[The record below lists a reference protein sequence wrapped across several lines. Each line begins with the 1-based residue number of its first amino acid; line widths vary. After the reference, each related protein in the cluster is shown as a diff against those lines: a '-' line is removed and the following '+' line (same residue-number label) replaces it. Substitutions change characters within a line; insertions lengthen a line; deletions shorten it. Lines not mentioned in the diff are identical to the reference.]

1 MVNSIS
7 RQEIMDA
14 VEKAKDYFIPILAP
28 KTIGYYKSVWNKLI
42 AYADES
48 PDQSNVDVRAFYR
61 TVTQAE
67 AYTRPDTRWLRTQA
81 RAILALLDFHEGNA
95 PKREYYYK
103 KSVYGGKFKNEL
115 NIYLTSRTASG
126 KKSETIRRETIHIRK
141 FLIFLEQS
149 DIASMVD
156 ITPEDLLEFL
166 RRLSPDYSDPWK
178 RSHAY
183 TIRKF
188 LNCPE
193 LGLAFPYDVD
203 TLLLGYR
210 HIKNQRLESY
220 YTAEEIKAVMDAVD
234 RSTPWGKTI
243 YAMML
248 LACVYGLR
256 ISDIRELQFKSLHWK
271 EKTISL
277 YQIKTKRYVELPLMG
292 GTALALLD
300 YIKNV
305 RPESDDPHVFLRHTR
320 PHIPY
325 SSKDN
330 FGSKVSYYFKKSGV
344 DTNGKHHGMH
354 SMRHSLATNLLE
366 EDTAVNEIASILGH
380 SSIQSTK
387 PYIWS
392 DIKHLKMCALEVDRY
407 GSR

>member
-14 VEKAKDYFIPILAP
+14 VEKAKNYFSSILAP
-28 KTIGYYKSVWNKLI
+28 KTVGYYKSVWDKLI
-42 AYADES
+42 AYAEES
-48 PDQSNVDVRAFYR
+48 PDKSNVDIRAFYGM
-61 TVTQAE
+61 VTQAE
-67 AYTRPDTRWLRTQA
+67 AYTRPDTGWQRTQA
-81 RAILALLDFHEGNA
+81 RAILALLDLHEGNA

-103 KSVYGGKFKNEL
+103 TRVYNGKFRNEL
-115 NIYLTSRTASG
+115 DIYLTDRAASG
-126 KKSETIRRETIHIRK
+126 KKSETIRRETVLIRN
-141 FLIFLEQS
+141 FLIFLEKSGIS
-149 DIASMVD
+149 DIAD
-156 ITPEDLLEFL
+156 ITAENLIGFL
-166 RRLSPDYSDPWK
+166 HGLNPNYSDQWK
-178 RSHAY
+178 RSYAY

-210 HIKNQRLESY
+210 HMKNQRLESY
-220 YTAEEIKAVMDAVD
+220 YTAEEIRAVMDAVD
-234 RSTPWGKTI
+234 RSSPWGKTI

-256 ISDIRELQFKSLHWK
+256 VSDIRGLLFKSLHWK

-277 YQIKTKRYVELPLMG
+277 YQIKTKRYVKLPL
-292 GTALALLD
+292 TDSTTLALLD

-320 PHIPY
+320 PYIPY

-344 DTNGKHHGMH
+344 NTNGKRHGLH
-354 SMRHSLATNLLE
+354 SMRHSLATNLLRE
-366 EDTAVNEIASILGH
+366 NVAVNEIASILGH
-380 SSIQSTK
+380 SSIKSTK

-392 DIKHLKMCALEVDRY
+392 DIKHLKMCALEVDSH

>member
-7 RQEIMDA
+7 KQEIIDA
-14 VEKAKDYFIPILAP
+14 VEKANAYFTPILAP
-28 KTIGYYKSVWNKLI
+28 KTVGYYKNVWHKLI
-42 AYADES
+42 AYACDS
-48 PDQSNVDVRAFYR
+48 PDEADVDIKVFYKM
-61 TVTQAE
+61 VTNAE
-67 AYTRPDTRWLRTQA
+67 AYTRPETHWLRTQA
-81 RAILALLDFHEGNA
+81 RAVLSLLDIHEGNV

-103 KSVYGGKFKNEL
+103 KKIYEGKFQDEL
-115 NIYLTSRTASG
+115 NAYLVSRSASG
-126 KKSETIRRETIHIRK
+126 KSSETIRSESIHISD
-141 FLIFLEQS
+141 FLVFIENA
-149 DIASMVD
+149 DIARIADV
-156 ITPEDLLEFL
+156 TAENLLEFL
-166 RRLSPDYSDPWK
+166 QSLNPECSDQWK
-178 RSHAY
+178 RAAAY
-183 TIRKF
+183 TVRKF

-210 HIKNQRLESY
+210 HFKNQRLESY

-234 RSTPWGKTI
+234 RSTHWGKTI

-248 LACVYGLR
+248 LACIYGLR
-256 ISDIRELQFKSLHWK
+256 VSDIRELQFKSLHWK

-277 YQIKTKRYVELPLMG
+277 YQIKTKRYVELPLTDEMI
-292 GTALALLD
+292 LALLD

-305 RPESDDPHVFLRHTR
+305 RPKSDNPHVFLRHTR
-320 PHIPY
+320 PYIPY

-344 DTNGKHHGMH
+344 NTSGKHHGLH
-354 SMRHSLATNLLE
+354 SMRHSLATNLLG

-380 SSIQSTK
+380 SSIKSTK

-392 DIKHLKMCALEVDRY
+392 DMKHLKMCALEVDVY
-407 GSR
+407 GC

>member
-7 RQEIMDA
+7 KQEIMDA
-14 VEKAKDYFIPILAP
+14 VEKAKEYFTPILAP
-28 KTIGYYKSVWNKLI
+28 KTVGYYKNVWNKLV
-42 AYADES
+42 AYADAS
-48 PDQSNVDVRAFYR
+48 PDKSNVDIKAFYGM
-61 TVTQAE
+61 VTHTE

-81 RAILALLDFHEGNA
+81 RAVLSLLDIHEGNA

-103 KSVYGGKFKNEL
+103 KNVYAGRFLDEL
-115 NIYLTSRTASG
+115 NIYLANRTASG
-126 KKSETIRRETIHIRK
+126 KSSETIRCETIHICD
-141 FLIFLEQS
+141 FLAFIEKS
-149 DIASMVD
+149 GISSIAE
-156 ITPEDLLEFL
+156 ITAENLLEFL
-166 RRLSPDYSDPWK
+166 RGINPDYSDQWK
-178 RSHAY
+178 RAHAY
-183 TIRKF
+183 TVRKF

-193 LGLAFPYDVD
+193 LGLVFPYDVD

-220 YTAEEIKAVMDAVD
+220 YTADEIRAVMDAVD
-234 RSTPWGKTI
+234 RSTQWGKTI

-256 ISDIRELQFKSLHWK
+256 VSDIRGLQLKSLHWK
-271 EKTISL
+271 EKTVSL
-277 YQIKTKRYVELPLMG
+277 YQIKTKRYIELPL
-292 GTALALLD
+292 TDEITLALLD

-320 PHIPY
+320 PYIPY

-344 DTNGKHHGMH
+344 NICGKHHGLH
-354 SMRHSLATNLLE
+354 SMRHSLATNLLG

-380 SSIQSTK
+380 SSIKSTK

-392 DIKHLKMCALEVDRY
+392 DIKHLKMCALEVDSY
-407 GSR
+407 GC

>member
-7 RQEIMDA
+7 RQEIVEV
-14 VEKAKDYFIPILAP
+14 VEKARDYFVPILAP
-28 KTIGYYKSVWNKLI
+28 KTIGYYKGVWDKLI

-48 PDQSNVDVRAFYR
+48 PDKSNVDVRAFYR
-61 TVTQAE
+61 MVTQAE

-81 RAILALLDFHEGNA
+81 RAILALLDLHEGNS

-103 KSVYGGKFKNEL
+103 KSVYDGKFRNEL
-115 NIYLTSRTASG
+115 NIYLTGRTASG
-126 KKSETIRRETIHIRK
+126 KKSETIRRETILIRD
-141 FLIFLEQS
+141 FLIFLEKS
-149 DIASMVD
+149 GIVSIAD
-156 ITPEDLLEFL
+156 ITPENLLEFL
-166 RRLSPDYSDPWK
+166 RRLSPDYSDQWK
-178 RSHAY
+178 RSYAY
-183 TIRKF
+183 AIRKF

-210 HIKNQRLESY
+210 HIKNLRLESY
-220 YTAEEIKAVMDAVD
+220 YTTEEIKAVMDAVD
-234 RSTPWGKTI
+234 RNTPWGKTI

-256 ISDIRELQFKSLHWK
+256 VSDIRGLQLKSLHWK

-277 YQIKTKRYVELPLMG
+277 YQIKTKRYVELPLTDG
-292 GTALALLD
+292 VTLALLD

-320 PHIPY
+320 PYIPY

-380 SSIQSTK
+380 SSIKSTK

-392 DIKHLKMCALEVDRY
+392 GIKHLKMCALEVGSY